1 MPDYMDRAQDLEER
15 ERAEALRRHQAR
27 MARAGLAAPP
37 PRKPEPEPAED
48 DA

>member
-1 MPDYMDRAQDLEER
+1 MPDYMDRAQENEER
-15 ERAEALRRHQAR
+15 WRAEALRRHLAR

-37 PRKPEPEPAED
+37 PKPEPAED